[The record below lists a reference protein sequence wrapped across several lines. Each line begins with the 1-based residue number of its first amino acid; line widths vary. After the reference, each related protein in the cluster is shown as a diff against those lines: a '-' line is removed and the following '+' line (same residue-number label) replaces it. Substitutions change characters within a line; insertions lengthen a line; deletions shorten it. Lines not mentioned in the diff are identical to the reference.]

1 VKIRFIADANF
12 KQRIVLGVLRR
23 QPKVDFLW
31 GGLVDLTGLP
41 DRDVLALGAAEGR
54 VVVTHDIRTFPSI
67 FGEFVLATESA
78 GVILVPQHL
87 PFGIAIQSL
96 VRVWE
101 EFQPD
106 DWKNRIVRVPL

>member
-1 VKIRFIADANF
+1 VKIRFLADANF
-12 KQRIVLGVLRR
+12 NQRIVIGTLRR

-31 GGLVDLTGLP
+31 GELVDLTGLP

-67 FGEFVLATESA
+67 FGEFVVTTESA
-78 GVILVPQHL
+78 GVILVPQYL
-87 PFGIAIQSL
+87 PIGMAIQSL

-101 EFQPD
+101 EYDPD
-106 DWKNRIVRVPL
+106 EWKNRIVRVPL